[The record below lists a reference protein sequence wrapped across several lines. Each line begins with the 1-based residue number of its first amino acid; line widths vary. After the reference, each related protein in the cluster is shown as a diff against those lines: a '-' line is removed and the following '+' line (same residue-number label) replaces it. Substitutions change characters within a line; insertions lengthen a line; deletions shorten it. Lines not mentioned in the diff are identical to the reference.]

1 MPSAKGVFP
10 INRVKVDSTKHT
22 VAGKKVTIHT
32 YAHEYDHQFSL
43 IRGLLGKEMTYTE
56 RHMRAE
62 APEFYHSHES
72 PDDVS
77 YEEQKDELLD
87 RVRESKQHKESLAA
101 EVQ

>member
-22 VAGKKVTIHT
+22 VAGEKVTIHT
-32 YAHEYDHQFSL
+32 YAHEYEHQFSL

-62 APEFYHSHES
+62 APELYHSTES
-72 PDDVS
+72 PDSVS
-77 YEEQKDELLD
+77 YDEQKEELLD

>member
-22 VAGKKVTIHT
+22 VAGEKVTIHT
-32 YAHEYDHQFSL
+32 YAHEYEHQFSL

-56 RHMRAE
+56 RYMRAE
-62 APEFYHSHES
+62 APELYHSTES
-72 PDDVS
+72 PDSVS
-77 YEEQKDELLD
+77 YDEQKEALLKRVSEAKAHNKELA
-87 RVRESKQHKESLAA
+87 S